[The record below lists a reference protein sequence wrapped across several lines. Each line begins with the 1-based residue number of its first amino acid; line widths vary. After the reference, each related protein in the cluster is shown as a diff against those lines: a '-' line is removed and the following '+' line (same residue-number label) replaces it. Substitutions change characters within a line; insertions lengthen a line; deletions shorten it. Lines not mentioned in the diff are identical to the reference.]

1 MFCSVLESYV
11 GLMANRV
18 RISTTL
24 SHTSDLDNCAM
35 QVMVPLLVPEGTAAV
50 AGRGPDISYY

>member
-1 MFCSVLESYV
+1 
-11 GLMANRV
+11 MANRV